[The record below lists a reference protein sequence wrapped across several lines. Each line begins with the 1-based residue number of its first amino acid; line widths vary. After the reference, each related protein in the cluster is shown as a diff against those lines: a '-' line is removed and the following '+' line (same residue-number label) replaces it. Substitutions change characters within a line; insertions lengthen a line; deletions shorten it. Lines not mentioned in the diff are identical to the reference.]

1 MANIL
6 KNDWK
11 DLLDDEFN
19 KEYYQTLR
27 NFLTNEYKTKTI
39 YPDKYDIFNALHF
52 TSYKDIKVVILGQDP
67 YHGPGQAHGLSFSVN
82 PGIKIPPSLLN
93 IYKVTETK
101 MALIKRTIS
110 VKLIIAVIFNL
121 FLIQKLYY
129 FKVIKQIII

>member
-101 MALIKRTIS
+101 IALIKRTIS

-121 FLIQKLYY
+121 FLI
-129 FKVIKQIII
+129 